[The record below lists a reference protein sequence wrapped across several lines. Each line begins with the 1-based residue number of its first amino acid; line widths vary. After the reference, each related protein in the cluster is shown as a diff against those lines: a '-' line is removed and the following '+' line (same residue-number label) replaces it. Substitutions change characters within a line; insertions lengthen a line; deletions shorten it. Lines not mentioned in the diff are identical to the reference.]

1 MAKITENS
9 DELSFHQLTS
19 TSSMLHIPLFQRRYV
34 WTSKQLDRM
43 VSEIEAIADKEDTS
57 RFLGAV
63 IAVSRPSHPSRPT
76 PHEIVDGQQRLTTL
90 YLFLLAAAQVAARR
104 GEAEYARGVINKY
117 LIIDWAQDL
126 PSNTKLQPSFGDR
139 GQFSEIFDRVSRS
152 GELADWLP
160 VKLKLHSTPK
170 EKDGLLIKQ
179 YTRIHKYLLDN
190 ADKKGFGR
198 LEQIV
203 DVVSNAMTFVFILLK
218 DPGSATTVF
227 EGLNDPGVPISI
239 GDLVKNEIFSKIG
252 YDEATAKNLHDN
264 EWVPFKEKFGDTFDD
279 YFFPYCVIFKSSA
292 NRTEMFSELRKLWS
306 GLEAGEIIKKLDEY
320 SIPFLALQ
328 GRESFVDEFGKP
340 VSLAIRRLVEL
351 KHPSS
356 TYPFLMRLLGE
367 FKRGNVSKDDVL
379 DCMETLESFLVRR
392 AICGI
397 EPTGLL
403 GLFRTM
409 WSLTG
414 DHPNRDKITS
424 VILKRLTVEWP
435 TDQRFAE
442 AIRTR
447 PIYGS
452 SIARYAVLE
461 YDRSQGGD
469 HPSTQDFSIEH
480 IMPKSYTDAWS
491 EAVPKAQHAKLK
503 DLWAN
508 LVPLSNMM
516 NGNVDKKP
524 FAVKKTVFMNE
535 SMFASTRKLGAEH
548 QKWDEE
554 EIMNRSDILSTWAV
568 TRWSRPMEA

>member
-19 TSSMLHIPLFQRRYV
+19 TSSMLHIPLFQRPYV
-34 WTSKQLDRM
+34 WTGKQLDRM
-43 VSEIEAIADKEDTS
+43 ISEIEAIADKEDTS

-90 YLFLLAAAQVAARR
+90 YLFLLAASHVAARH
-104 GEAEYARGVINKY
+104 GKADYARGLINTY

-126 PSNTKLQPSFGDR
+126 PSNTKLQPSHGDR
-139 GQFSEIFDRVSRS
+139 GQFSEIFDRVSKS
-152 GELADWLP
+152 GALADWLP
-160 VKLKLHSTPK
+160 VKLKLQSTQK
-170 EKDGLLIKQ
+170 EKDGLLIRQ
-179 YTRIHKYLLDN
+179 YTRIHRYLLEN
-190 ADKKGFGR
+190 ADKKGFER

-203 DVVSNAMTFVFILLK
+203 DVVRNSMTFVFILLK

-227 EGLNDPGVPISI
+227 EGLNDPGVPISV
-239 GDLVKNEIFSKIG
+239 GDLVKNEIFSRIG
-252 YDEATAKNLHDN
+252 YDEAPARNLHDN
-264 EWVPFKEKFGDTFDD
+264 EWVPFKEKFGGTLDD
-279 YFFPYCVIFKSSA
+279 YFFPYCVIFKTNTS
-292 NRTEMFSELRKLWS
+292 RTEMFSELRKLWS
-306 GLEAGEIIKKLDEY
+306 GLEAGEIIKRLDAY
-320 SIPFLALQ
+320 SLPFLALE
-328 GRESFVDEFGKP
+328 GRAPYIDEFGKP

-379 DCMETLESFLVRR
+379 ECIETLESFLVRR

-409 WSLTG
+409 WSLAEE
-414 DHPNRDKITS
+414 HPTKEKITS
-424 VILKRLTVEWP
+424 IILKRLTVEWP
-435 TDQRFAE
+435 TDQRLAE

-469 HPSTQDFSIEH
+469 HPGTQDFSIEH
-480 IMPKSYTDAWS
+480 VMPRSHTDAWGEVIS
-491 EAVPKAQHAKLK
+491 RVQHAKLK

-508 LVPLSNMM
+508 LVPLSNAM
-516 NGNVDKKP
+516 NGNVDKEP
-524 FAVKKTVFMNE
+524 FPVKKAVFVNE

-554 EIMNRSDILSTWAV
+554 EIAKRSDVISTWAAK
-568 TRWSRPMEA
+568 RWSRPTEA

>member
-1 MAKITENS
+1 MAKITDNS
-9 DELSFHQLTS
+9 NELSFHQLTS
-19 TSSMLHIPLFQRRYV
+19 TSSMLHIPLFQRPYV
-34 WTSKQLDRM
+34 WTNKQLERM
-43 VSEIEAIADKEDTS
+43 ILEIEAIADKEDTS
-57 RFLGAV
+57 RFLGAI
-63 IAVSRPSHPSRPT
+63 IAVTRPTNPSQPT

-90 YLFLLAAAQVAARR
+90 YLFLLAAAQVAARK
-104 GEAEYARGVINKY
+104 GKSDYARG
-117 LIIDWAQDL
+117 LISTNLIVEWAQDL
-126 PSNTKLQPSFGDR
+126 SSNTKLQPSFGDR
-139 GQFSEIFDRVSRS
+139 GQFSAIFDRVSKS

-160 VKLKLHSTPK
+160 VKLRLPPTYKQG
-170 EKDGLLIKQ
+170 DGFLLKQ

-190 ADKKGFGR
+190 AEKKGFER

-203 DVVSNAMTFVFILLK
+203 EVVRNDLTFVFILLK

-227 EGLNDPGVPISI
+227 EGLNDPGVPISV
-239 GDLVKNEIFSKIG
+239 GDLVKNEIFSRIG
-252 YDEATAKNLHDN
+252 YDEAPARNLHDN
-264 EWVPFKEKFGDTFDD
+264 EWLPFKEKFGDSFND
-279 YFFPYCVIFKSSA
+279 YFFPYCVIFKSNAS
-292 NRTEMFSELRKLWS
+292 RTEMFSELRKLWS

-320 SIPFLALQ
+320 SVPFLALE
-328 GRESFVDEFGKP
+328 GREPFMDEFGKP

-351 KHPSS
+351 RHPSS

-367 FKRGNVSKDDVL
+367 FKRGSVSKDDVL
-379 DCMETLESFLVRR
+379 ACIETLESFLVRR
-392 AICGI
+392 AVCGI

-414 DHPNRDKITS
+414 DHPTREKITS

-435 TDQRFAE
+435 TDQRLAE

-480 IMPKSYTDAWS
+480 IMPRSHTEAWG
-491 EAVPKAQHAKLK
+491 EVIPKAQHAKLK

-508 LVPLSNMM
+508 LIPLSSAM
-516 NGNVDKKP
+516 NGSVDKEP
-524 FAVKKTVFMNE
+524 FSVKKTVFVNE

-554 EIMNRSDILSTWAV
+554 EIVKRSDILSAWAA
-568 TRWSRPMEA
+568 TRWSRPTEA

>member
-19 TSSMLHIPLFQRRYV
+19 TSSMLHIPLFQRPYV
-34 WTSKQLDRM
+34 WTNKQLDRM
-43 VSEIEAIADKEDTS
+43 ISEIETIADKEDTS
-57 RFLGAV
+57 RFLGAI
-63 IAVSRPSHPSRPT
+63 IAVSRPTHPSRPT

-90 YLFLLAAAQVAARR
+90 YLFLLAAAHVAARH
-104 GEAEYARGVINKY
+104 GKEDYARGLINTY
-117 LIIDWAQDL
+117 LIIDWAQDV

-152 GELADWLP
+152 GALADWLP
-160 VKLKLHSTPK
+160 VKLKLQSAQK
-170 EKDGLLIKQ
+170 EKDGLLIRQ

-190 ADKKGFGR
+190 ADKKGFER

-203 DVVSNAMTFVFILLK
+203 DVVRNAMTFVFILLK

-227 EGLNDPGVPISI
+227 EGLNDPGVPISV
-239 GDLVKNEIFSKIG
+239 GDLVKNEIFSRAG
-252 YDEATAKNLHDN
+252 YDEAPAKNLHDN
-264 EWVPFKEKFGDTFDD
+264 EWVPFKAKFGDTFND
-279 YFFPYCVIFKSSA
+279 YFFPYCVIFKA
-292 NRTEMFSELRKLWS
+292 NASRTEMFSELRKLWS
-306 GLEAGEIIKKLDEY
+306 GLEAGDIIKRLDEY
-320 SIPFLALQ
+320 SAPFLALE
-328 GRESFVDEFGKP
+328 GRSPYMEEFGKP
-340 VSLAIRRLVEL
+340 ISQAIGRLVEL

-367 FKRGNVSKDDVL
+367 FKRGKVSKDDALACFEAV
-379 DCMETLESFLVRR
+379 ESFLVRR

-409 WSLTG
+409 WSLT
-414 DHPNRDKITS
+414 DEHPTREKITS
-424 VILKRLTVEWP
+424 IILKRLTVEWP
-435 TDQRFAE
+435 TDQRVME

-461 YDRSQGGD
+461 YDRSLGGD
-469 HPSTQDFSIEH
+469 QPGAEDFSIEH
-480 IMPKSYTDAWS
+480 VMPRSYTEAWG
-491 EAVPKAQHAKLK
+491 EVVPKAQHAKLK

-508 LVPLSNMM
+508 LVPLSHAM
-516 NGNVDKKP
+516 NGSVDREP
-524 FAVKKTVFMNE
+524 FQIKKTVFMNE
-535 SMFASTRKLGAEH
+535 SMFVSTRRLGADH

-554 EIMNRSDILSTWAV
+554 EIQRRSDVISAWAV
-568 TRWSRPMEA
+568 ARWSRPTEA

>member
-19 TSSMLHIPLFQRRYV
+19 TSSMLHIPLFQRPYV
-34 WTSKQLDRM
+34 WTAKQLDRM
-43 VSEIEAIADKEDTS
+43 VSEIEAIADKEDSS
-57 RFLGAV
+57 RFLGAI
-63 IAVSRPSHPSRPT
+63 IAVSRPTHPSRPT

-90 YLFLLAAAQVAARR
+90 YLFLLAAAHVAARH
-104 GEAEYARGVINKY
+104 GKSDYASGLINKY

-139 GQFSEIFDRVSRS
+139 GQFSEIFDRVSKS

-160 VKLKLHSTPK
+160 VKLKLQSTQR

-179 YTRIHKYLLDN
+179 YTRIHKYLLDS
-190 ADKKGFGR
+190 ADKRGFDR

-203 DVVSNAMTFVFILLK
+203 DIVSNAMTFVFILLK

-227 EGLNDPGVPISI
+227 EGLNDPGVPISV

-252 YDEATAKNLHDN
+252 YDEAPAKNLHDN
-264 EWVPFKEKFGDTFDD
+264 EWVPFKAKFGDTFND
-279 YFFPYCVIFKSSA
+279 YFFPYCVILKA
-292 NRTEMFSELRKLWS
+292 NTSRTEMFSELRKLWS

-320 SIPFLALQ
+320 SLPFLALQ
-328 GRESFVDEFGKP
+328 GRERYMEEFGKP

-351 KHPSS
+351 RHPSS

-367 FKRGNVSKDDVL
+367 FKRGSVSKDDVL
-379 DCMETLESFLVRR
+379 ACIETLESFLVRR

-414 DHPNRDKITS
+414 DHPTREKITS

-435 TDQRFAE
+435 TDKRLAE

-469 HPSTQDFSIEH
+469 HPSIQDFSIEH
-480 IMPKSYTDAWS
+480 IMPRSHTDAWG
-491 EAVPKAQHAKLK
+491 EVIPKAQHAKLK

-508 LVPLSNMM
+508 LVPLSHTM
-516 NGNVDKKP
+516 NGSVDKEP
-524 FAVKKTVFMNE
+524 FPVKKTVFMNE
-535 SMFASTRKLGAEH
+535 SMFASTRKLGAEY

-554 EIMNRSDILSTWAV
+554 EIAKRSEIISTWAV
-568 TRWSRPMEA
+568 TRWSRPAEA